1 MPKPMTVTEFFQRF
15 PDDETCLN
23 HLFETRYGQNPTC
36 PQCDSPLHRLRKLPA
51 WTCNNGHHVHP
62 MKGTP
67 FERTRTPL
75 QKWFYAMFLFTTTR
89 NGVAAKELQRQLGV
103 TYKTAWRMGHEIRKY
118 MGSIDGD
125 WPLEGHVEM
134 DESYIGGVNRGRGAK
149 NARENKTIVFGMI
162 ERSGDLI
169 TEVMHPT
176 PTTERVLGQ
185 VLSLVRRGAT
195 VTTDESQL
203 YRQLEGEGYDHTA
216 IRHRDKEYVRGIH
229 HTNTIEGFWAMLQ
242 RSIRGTHIHVSRQH
256 MDKYLQEFEF
266 RFNLRKSPELMFQR
280 LLSGFSGASPKSAGV
295 VPFAR

>member
-1 MPKPMTVTEFFQRF
+1 MGKGMTVTEFFQRF

-23 HLFETRYGQNPTC
+23 HLFKTRFGDDPKC
-36 PQCDSPLHRLRKLPA
+36 PQCGGDLHKLRKLPA

-89 NGVAAKELQRQLGV
+89 NGVSAKELQRQLGV

-118 MGSIDGD
+118 MGAVDGD
-125 WPLEGHVEM
+125 WPLDGHIEM
-134 DESYIGGVNRGRGAK
+134 DESMIGGVNRGRGAA
-149 NARENKTIVFGMI
+149 NARENKTIVFGMV
-162 ERSGDLI
+162 ERGGDLI
-169 TEVMHPT
+169 TEVMHPA
-176 PTTERVLGQ
+176 PTTMKVLGQ
-185 VLSLVRRGAT
+185 VLSYVRRGAT

-203 YRQLEGEGYDHTA
+203 YRQLDGEGYAHTA
-216 IRHRDKEYVRGIH
+216 IEHRAKEYVRGIH
-229 HTNTIEGFWAMLQ
+229 HTNTIEGFWSMLQ

-280 LLSGFSGASPKSAGV
+280 LLSGFSGHSPRSQSV
-295 VPFAR
+295 VPFAL